1 VTQTPAEPNQLPQP
15 ETAEPSLD
23 PAQQSLADA
32 LRLSFGILKIVMIV
46 LAVFFLGS
54 GLFTVDQKQAALVLR
69 FGRPIG
75 GVVNPVVYGPGLHV
89 ALPYPIDRN
98 IKIDLAKDS
107 LLIES
112 FFFNVPDSQKSR
124 SIDQMA
130 SRSGGL
136 QPGVDGMLLS
146 ADLNVLHA
154 KWNVEYRVVDPVSYI
169 RNVYVPAGLSP
180 VEQEGYRGEVVRSA
194 VQNACVRT
202 VAAFRADDILFGSK
216 IDEVQRLIK
225 DQAQRNLDRMGAGI
239 AIDQLLVREPMP
251 PLQVRDAFLSVLTAD
266 QEKQERIEEAIKQ
279 SNTILNSAAG
289 VAYEQLLPLIDDY
302 ETARRLDQL
311 GRAEQLRGQIEESL
325 LTKVGGGAARLILEA
340 RTYYTETVQSIQATV
355 SKFEKLLPE
364 YRRNPEVALIEIWYD
379 TKREVLGGDVEKVY
393 LPAGAK
399 EIRMQMGRNPAV
411 FRQRELEKYRRQTE

>member
-1 VTQTPAEPNQLPQP
+1 MTQTPAEPNQLPQP

-75 GVVNPVVYGPGLHV
+75 GVANPVVYGPGLHV
-89 ALPYPIDRN
+89 ALPYPIDRT
-98 IKIDLAKDS
+98 IKIDLAKES

-112 FFFNVPDSQKSR
+112 FFFNVPDSQKNR

-154 KWNVEYRVVDPVSYI
+154 KWNVEYRVVDPVAYI
-169 RNVYVPAGLSP
+169 RNVYVPVGAGS
-180 VEQEGYRGEVVRSA
+180 VEQEEYRGELVRSA

-266 QEKQERIEEAIKQ
+266 QEKQERIEQAIKQ

-311 GRAEQLRGQIEESL
+311 DRAEQLRGQIEESL

-364 YRRNPEVALIEIWYD
+364 YRRNPEVALIEIWSD

-399 EIRMQMGRNPAV
+399 EIRVQMGRNPAV
-411 FRQRELEKYRRQTE
+411 FRQRELEKYRQQTE